1 MVPESEVEERDSGT
15 DVHEEQQYDAEEPQV
30 EWHLW
35 LAALLLVGGVA
46 LLVVPEG
53 MVPGLVAGLGPLF
66 VLLAVMAWAGQ
77 WAYRWY
83 R

>member
-1 MVPESEVEERDSGT
+1 MVPASDVEERDSGT
-15 DVHEEQQYDAEEPQV
+15 DVDEEAAYDAEEPRS
-30 EWHLW
+30 EWHVW
-35 LAALLLVGGVA
+35 LAGLLLAGGVA
-46 LLVVPEG
+46 LVLAPEG

-77 WAYRWY
+77 WAYERY